1 MKCSRYIK
9 LRTMGHTDVDS
20 ALEQNHN
27 PLRRS
32 VHIEKPDS
40 TMTLDFLSAFK
51 EELDADRAVTEPYV

>member
-1 MKCSRYIK
+1 
-9 LRTMGHTDVDS
+9 MGHTDVDS